1 MENLNLSFRI
11 KNYLSLSFKV
21 KIERILIKI
30 NYFTKKLIIKIFSK
44 LNKTN
49 KRDLVSVI
57 ENFIFLI
64 NGKNRQGYN
73 LQFEVDLCCSLLKRA
88 QFSMSGCII
97 DVGAN
102 KGNYTKKMIEKL
114 PNYNYFLFEPQKQI
128 FNELKKNLNYSNVRI
143 FNFGLFSKNIR
154 KFFFIPRKM
163 KSSLGTIYERT
174 HEYNPRDK
182 KKVLFKK
189 REALNFRRFDL
200 LKLNLKKIDL
210 VKIDTEGAELEVLFG
225 FGKFIK
231 KIRFIQFEF
240 GRCNLDS
247 KTSFLDF
254 YLFFKKNNYT
264 MYRIHPG
271 GLKKIN
277 DYSWNQEIYISSN
290 FLCVNN
296 KIGNII

>member
-1 MENLNLSFRI
+1 MENLNFSFRI

-73 LQFEVDLCCSLLKRA
+73 LQFEVDLCCSFLKRA
-88 QFSMSGCII
+88 QPSISGCII

-102 KGNYTKKMIEKL
+102 KGNYTKKMIEQL

-154 KFFFIPRKM
+154 KIFFIPRKM

-174 HEYNPRDK
+174 HEYNPRNK
-182 KKVLFKK
+182 KKILFKK
-189 REALNFRRFDL
+189 SEVLNFRRFDQ
-200 LKLNLKKIDL
+200 LKLNLKEIDL
-210 VKIDTEGAELEVLFG
+210 VKIDTEGAELEVLFS
-225 FGKFIK
+225 FGNFIK
-231 KIRFIQFEF
+231 NIKFIQFEF

-247 KTSFLDF
+247 KTTFLDF
-254 YLFFKKNNYT
+254 YLFFKKNKYT
-264 MYRIHPG
+264 MYRIQPG

-277 DYSWNQEIYISSN
+277 DYSWNEEIYISSN
-290 FLCVNN
+290 FICANNRIVN
-296 KIGNII
+296 I